1 MDIQETFDA
10 INSLVPVTRYYLNPS
25 DYRAV
30 LNTTL
35 KSYMIVVEQMSQD
48 GLLDVD
54 EVKYRRI
61 EYFFHGKK
69 FCRINEFYNKY
80 HHLPRPI
87 IVDKENNL
95 LDGYNAFMFA
105 KEFGIQQ
112 IPVIR
117 LENVILIIDKS
128 EDIED

>member
-54 EVKYRRI
+54 EVKEIGKTCEKLKDIITSEYQGLHSTAFYR
-61 EYFFHGKK
+61 
-69 FCRINEFYNKY
+69 
-80 HHLPRPI
+80 LS
-87 IVDKENNL
+87 NL
-95 LDGYNAFMFA
+95 LRGKNGLPALSDSIMMY
-105 KEFGIQQ
+105 
-112 IPVIR
+112 
-117 LENVILIIDKS
+117 ILNLS
-128 EDIED
+128 SFPDI